1 MTDNNN
7 NNPSDNKN
15 SDNNKS
21 NKKKGKNNVQR
32 PTFIAIKPLV
42 LSNSTGSPQN
52 KKPTSPSTNVKCQQ
66 QTGPQKQ
73 QQQQQLQKTLQF
85 IPTGTNFHSSAEIS
99 KSNNS
104 NIQLKRQQPHQ
115 LQQINQKPPHQHE
128 QQRSIATKVIRHDKG
143 KRSRACNN
151 CRKSK
156 IRCEKYDEND
166 DDDDDK
172 PCKKCF
178 LNGLQC
184 IFEYKIPSYKIVG
197 NGHDR
202 NVFINNTLK
211 DPSNNTS
218 NNEHSNNNGGK
229 TINSVNTSTNSSIL
243 PPTINNN
250 SSHNNNNNR
259 NNKTDNNNN
268 DNNNEANNSIT
279 ANNHISNYVLQN
291 STSGDGY
298 NNNKKLLQNSSSISN
313 LLNPIPNRSNYT
325 SSYNNQHPRDE
336 QHNFNTLMRTNDN
349 NNWENSVENRLATFD
364 SKLGSILNI
373 LVQNSN
379 NNQQQYSSYQQQQQQ
394 HQQNFNNQS
403 QSASDYMQGQR
414 EQQQLQYHSNGVANW
429 TSSSSST
436 TPTNEYPSQ
445 FNSNLDFNNSNHQT
459 RNHNTN
465 NQQKRIQQGDDSEE
479 EPTNKRRKSADSQ
492 TRESSPHA
500 SYSDIVTLDD
510 VLSKDDAKELFK
522 YFDCNISSQL
532 FGFTISHYSVD
543 DIWDNCPILVA
554 TICSIAS
561 IHHPFLSNLSTKL
574 ETIVHRLSQEILFT
588 PPENEIQ
595 GFNTVVALC
604 FCGFWFQQKQM
615 FTGLALQL
623 ASKMRLND
631 VKAYE
636 RNINSNKNGISS
648 KDRLKLWYLLYI
660 LDGQQS
666 MVFNRQPMIQ
676 RKNDK
681 AIINSRQLLL
691 GDSTNAI
698 PNETKKIQT
707 INYNNLEDE
716 AVNTDN
722 KNKENTSGTIPTTS
736 TSEVK
741 IPKFSDLRL
750 VSQIEYNEAI
760 NSVFSGDA
768 WDLLVPAS
776 FGVPFKTNLE
786 LDKWMVQWTV
796 LLSPFNKG
804 SVWSSKSTLIYY
816 NFAKMH
822 INSSAVRQLNITG
835 EDFPKFN
842 KDDISFIDSQNDDA
856 QIESDDRSLKLGYD
870 FEHEENNFYEQ
881 THHHHHHHNRSTHNG
896 ENRLASQQVP
906 VTGKKV
912 IEELEV
918 PTDRRSDKD
927 EYDDVDSD
935 GDDVDDDDD
944 DDDDN
949 DNDEGSL
956 FQELS
961 PTQSRKVSSEL
972 AISGAKTVLNL
983 VLDDNDIIAALKYV
997 PIHIHLMLY
1006 YAVLLVLN
1014 PPEYISRDI
1023 PGKSFEDGLN
1033 TIKKVKK
1040 LRHLLMSNSPVDKN
1054 FAKKLNEGITCLLHE
1069 RVKTLR
1075 KEIESLVNAKE
1086 LSERLDLELNNN
1098 DSSYFIKNKKVQKFV
1113 AWPGYDHG
1121 HPSNSLNNINNFGK

>member
-1 MTDNNN
+1 MQAHRQQPQIQY
-7 NNPSDNKN
+7 NPNGEANWN
-15 SDNNKS
+15 SS
-21 NKKKGKNNVQR
+21 
-32 PTFIAIKPLV
+32 
-42 LSNSTGSPQN
+42 
-52 KKPTSPSTNVKCQQ
+52 SPSTTPITESPSQSNAN
-66 QTGPQKQ
+66 
-73 QQQQQLQKTLQF
+73 LY
-85 IPTGTNFHSSAEIS
+85 
-99 KSNNS
+99 SNNS
-104 NIQLKRQQPHQ
+104 ND
-115 LQQINQKPPHQHE
+115 QIRNQK
-128 QQRSIATKVIRHDKG
+128 
-143 KRSRACNN
+143 
-151 CRKSK
+151 
-156 IRCEKYDEND
+156 
-166 DDDDDK
+166 
-172 PCKKCF
+172 
-178 LNGLQC
+178 
-184 IFEYKIPSYKIVG
+184 
-197 NGHDR
+197 
-202 NVFINNTLK
+202 
-211 DPSNNTS
+211 
-218 NNEHSNNNGGK
+218 
-229 TINSVNTSTNSSIL
+229 
-243 PPTINNN
+243 
-250 SSHNNNNNR
+250 
-259 NNKTDNNNN
+259 
-268 DNNNEANNSIT
+268 
-279 ANNHISNYVLQN
+279 
-291 STSGDGY
+291 
-298 NNNKKLLQNSSSISN
+298 
-313 LLNPIPNRSNYT
+313 
-325 SSYNNQHPRDE
+325 
-336 QHNFNTLMRTNDN
+336 
-349 NNWENSVENRLATFD
+349 
-364 SKLGSILNI
+364 
-373 LVQNSN
+373 
-379 NNQQQYSSYQQQQQQ
+379 
-394 HQQNFNNQS
+394 
-403 QSASDYMQGQR
+403 
-414 EQQQLQYHSNGVANW
+414 
-429 TSSSSST
+429 
-436 TPTNEYPSQ
+436 
-445 FNSNLDFNNSNHQT
+445 
-459 RNHNTN
+459 TN
-465 NQQKRIQQGDDSEE
+465 NQQKRIQQEATSEE
-479 EPTNKRRKSADSQ
+479 PSNKRRKSADDQ
-492 TRESSPHA
+492 TRESSPNLV
-500 SYSDIVTLDD
+500 YSNMITLDD
-510 VLSKDDAKELFK
+510 ILSKDDAKELFK
-522 YFDCNISSQL
+522 YFDYNISSQL

-561 IHHPFLSNLSTKL
+561 IHHPFLSNLSTSL
-574 ETIVHRLSQEILFT
+574 ETIVHRLSQEILFS

-676 RKNDK
+676 SKNDK

-691 GDSTNAI
+691 GDSTNSA
-698 PNETKKIQT
+698 PNDTKKIQT

-716 AVNTDN
+716 AVTRDSRDEV
-722 KNKENTSGTIPTTS
+722 KNSETVPTTS
-736 TSEVK
+736 TTEVK

-842 KDDISFIDSQNDDA
+842 EEDISFIETQKDDD
-856 QIESDDRSLKLGYD
+856 QFESEDRPLKLNYD

-881 THHHHHHHNRSTHNG
+881 THHHHNHSHKG
-896 ENRLASQQVP
+896 ENRMASEQASVN
-906 VTGKKV
+906 GKKV

-918 PTDRRSDKD
+918 PTDKESEDDDDDD
-927 EYDDVDSD
+927 E
-935 GDDVDDDDD
+935 DDDDD

-949 DNDEGSL
+949 DEGSL
-956 FQELS
+956 SQELS

-983 VLDDNDIIAALKYV
+983 VLDDNDIIQALKYV

-1040 LRHLLMSNSPVDKN
+1040 LRHLLMTNSPVDKT

-1075 KEIESLVNAKE
+1075 KEIESSANAKE

-1098 DSSYFIKNKKVQKFV
+1098 DSNYFIKNKKVQKIV

-1121 HPSNSLNNINNFGK
+1121 HPSNGLNNINNLAK